1 MKGGVGPWVVVKG
14 WGAVGGG
21 RKGDGVVGGV
31 RGGSAK
37 NGTHHPINI
46 GNSLHI
52 FVASPDNES
61 FKKKNP
67 TPPDASNFCLRFNEA
82 LTRIVTRVPSTAHLL
97 SHIFPSI
104 RASDLN

>member
-1 MKGGVGPWVVVKG
+1 MVV
-14 WGAVGGG
+14 GG

-37 NGTHHPINI
+37 NGTHHLINI

-61 FKKKNP
+61 FKKK
-67 TPPDASNFCLRFNEA
+67 TRHLITRRIFAFASMKR
-82 LTRIVTRVPSTAHLL
+82 
-97 SHIFPSI
+97 
-104 RASDLN
+104 